1 MNQRSIGILLL
12 IIGLILAALSLTA
25 DLIGLGEGSGFGYK
39 QIAGLVVGVAGIIAG
54 LVFLVRKSG
63 S

>member
-12 IIGLILAALSLTA
+12 IIGLVLAALSFTA

-39 QIAGLVVGVAGIIAG
+39 QIAGLVVGVGGIIAG
-54 LVFLVRKSG
+54 LVFIVRKSR

>member
-1 MNQRSIGILLL
+1 MNQRSIGIILL
-12 IIGLILAALSLTA
+12 IIGLVLAALSLTA

>member
-1 MNQRSIGILLL
+1 MKQRTIGIILL
-12 IIGLILAALSLTA
+12 IIGLSLAALSVSA

-54 LVFLVRKSG
+54 LVFIVRKSG

>member
-1 MNQRSIGILLL
+1 MNQRSIGIILF
-12 IIGLILAALSLTA
+12 ISGLVLAALSLTA

-39 QIAGLVVGVAGIIAG
+39 QIAGLVVGVGGI
-54 LVFLVRKSG
+54 LVGVILLVRKSG

>member
-1 MNQRSIGILLL
+1 MNQRSSGIILL
-12 IIGLILAALSLTA
+12 IMGLVLAALSLAA

-39 QIAGLVVGVAGIIAG
+39 QIAGLVVGVGGI
-54 LVFLVRKSG
+54 LVGVILLVRKSG

>member
-1 MNQRSIGILLL
+1 MNQRTIGIVLL
-12 IIGLILAALSLTA
+12 IIGLVLAALSLTA

-39 QIAGLVVGVAGIIAG
+39 QIAGLVVGVGGIIVG
-54 LVFLVRKSG
+54 VVLLLRKPS

>member
-1 MNQRSIGILLL
+1 MNQRSFGIILL
-12 IIGLILAALSLTA
+12 IIGLALAALSVSA

-39 QIAGLVVGVAGIIAG
+39 QIVGLVVGLTGIVTG
-54 LVFLVRKSG
+54 LFFIVRKSE